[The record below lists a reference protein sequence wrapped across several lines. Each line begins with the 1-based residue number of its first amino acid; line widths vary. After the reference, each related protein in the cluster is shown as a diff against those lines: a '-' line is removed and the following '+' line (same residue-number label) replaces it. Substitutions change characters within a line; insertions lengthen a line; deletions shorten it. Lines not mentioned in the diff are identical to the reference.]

1 VYHSSADA
9 PRLRQSG
16 AVLGRRALRG
26 LRDRRAHADN
36 NPVGRP
42 STLTRAFIAAAYEVI
57 NHEDDPLICSRSCFP
72 LWPD

>member
-16 AVLGRRALRG
+16 
-26 LRDRRAHADN
+26 RAHADN